1 MIGTF
6 LKTAAVTVV
15 AGASALVGVALASDA
30 YEAAR
35 EGMVG
40 PRKDP
45 KVRMSVEE
53 KTASKKKAKA
63 RRSKPAAKLAKNAK
77 NAKKAA

>member
-53 KTASKKKAKA
+53 KTASKKKKAKA
-63 RRSKPAAKLAKNAK
+63 SRSKPAAKLAKNGR
-77 NAKKAA
+77 KAA